1 MSKTDILKEINNN
14 SYGQNYLNSKFG
26 EIYYDIIDSENKIK
40 HLAFYVKPDDG
51 EFLIHFI
58 REIKVYE
65 NNFNGC
71 MNFREKVDNLI
82 QSYYNNISREEI
94 SFDMDFDQSGE
105 SQTHNVNFFF
115 ENGDFITLTCQKY
128 SKHKKAEYNLVDQYN
143 FAIGTKEVQL
153 WFMNPIDL
161 VDL

>member
-1 MSKTDILKEINNN
+1 
-14 SYGQNYLNSKFG
+14 
-26 EIYYDIIDSENKIK
+26 
-40 HLAFYVKPDDG
+40 
-51 EFLIHFI
+51 
-58 REIKVYE
+58 
-65 NNFNGC
+65 
-71 MNFREKVDNLI
+71 
-82 QSYYNNISREEI
+82 
-94 SFDMDFDQSGE
+94 MDFDQSGE

-161 VDL
+161 IDL